1 MCTPAPSSVGLTAY
15 GGLLVTGEY
24 NDGEAVFVSAAS
36 GAVGSVVG
44 QIAKIKGGTVIG
56 SAGSDEKVDQLVNE
70 FGFDHAFNYKTA
82 DPLTE
87 LKRGA
92 PEGIDV
98 YFENVGGAQL
108 EAALTHIRPYGRIP
122 ICGMIAHYN
131 DDGELT
137 PGPRNLT
144 ETIYKFVQLRG
155 FVVSAFGPQRGQ
167 FLQDMSSWIKS
178 GQMKYHETIYEGIE
192 KAADAFIGL
201 FTGSNN
207 GKMLVKLA
215 DP

>member
-1 MCTPAPSSVGLTAY
+1 
-15 GGLLVTGEY
+15 
-24 NDGEAVFVSAAS
+24 
-36 GAVGSVVG
+36 
-44 QIAKIKGGTVIG
+44 
-56 SAGSDEKVDQLVNE
+56 
-70 FGFDHAFNYKTA
+70 
-82 DPLTE
+82 
-87 LKRGA
+87 
-92 PEGIDV
+92 
-98 YFENVGGAQL
+98 
-108 EAALTHIRPYGRIP
+108 
-122 ICGMIAHYN
+122 MIAHYN
-131 DDGELT
+131 DVGELT